1 MIVWNLIQEFN
12 MILIIIDEFNPL
24 DTLLT
29 HRKFH
34 HESIH
39 NTAKNGDEIK
49 GIPRVLKV
57 ALKAGKVKKRKQFI
71 SQHANITTSKER
83 AENKEKINLYQ
94 DYKIKVS

>member
-1 MIVWNLIQEFN
+1 MNHPF
-12 MILIIIDEFNPL
+12 

-57 ALKAGKVKKRKQFI
+57 ALKPGKVKKRKQFI
-71 SQHANITTSKER
+71 SHANITTSKER
-83 AENKEKINLYQ
+83 VENNEKNQFIQRL
-94 DYKIKVS
+94 